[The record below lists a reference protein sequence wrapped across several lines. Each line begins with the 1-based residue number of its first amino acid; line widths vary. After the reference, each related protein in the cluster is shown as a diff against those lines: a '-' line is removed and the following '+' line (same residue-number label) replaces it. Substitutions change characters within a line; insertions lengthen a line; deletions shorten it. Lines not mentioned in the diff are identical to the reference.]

1 MTALSVTLL
10 IIAQASAIPA
20 EVWVAI
26 VAAFSGSLVKPMVE
40 LLGSRFSSK
49 RETEATKQKER
60 LERERKLMSD
70 ITELKSRLEAARD
83 EYAKQL
89 ALQGE
94 AHQER
99 LLELQEQ
106 INHWREKYFSAL
118 ERFSQAHGAARP
130 LGTDLSDPEVLKEV
144 IRHILD

>member
-1 MTALSVTLL
+1 MTALSVVLL
-10 IIAQASAIPA
+10 IVAQASAIPT
-20 EVWVAI
+20 EVWVALI
-26 VAAFSGSLVKPMVE
+26 AAFSGSLIKPVIE
-40 LLGSRFSSK
+40 LFGNQFSTK
-49 RETEATKQKER
+49 RESEAAKQRER
-60 LERERKLMSD
+60 VERERKLVAD
-70 ITELKSRLEAARD
+70 ITELKSKLEAARD
-83 EYAKQL
+83 EYARQL

-118 ERFSQAHGAARP
+118 ERFSQAHGGARP